1 MLKRGLL
8 ISVVVMMVVFMSV
21 GSVSA
26 DYAGDIQTIF
36 GDVIYEMEDFVGDIN
51 GFVNES
57 ISLSTFMNRIDR
69 KKGNALGNLK
79 SIIRASDNVLNE
91 EIHAE
96 AVGIISNWYLT
107 LELVDKGLK
116 NGDMDTVDAGTKVMG
131 HIGEKAAQ
139 LTTRIENNY

>member
-69 KKGNALGNLK
+69 KKEML
-79 SIIRASDNVLNE
+79 
-91 EIHAE
+91 
-96 AVGIISNWYLT
+96 
-107 LELVDKGLK
+107 
-116 NGDMDTVDAGTKVMG
+116 
-131 HIGEKAAQ
+131 
-139 LTTRIENNY
+139 